1 VSVTAIE
8 ASSNLVLGEVPGVHD
23 SKAPVVP
30 GAASVGL
37 AICCGIAAAAGTAR
51 VRESA
56 ADLAS
61 STHGRV
67 GLTSVSDVEIRLV
80 STDCVTFSATANAV
94 WDPFDTVVR
103 DNIEVGVG
111 PLGQEAL
118 WVGKRCCR
126 RTCGKKEKRW
136 AMKAHDEC
144 AGWAV

>member
-1 VSVTAIE
+1 MTAIE

-37 AICCGIAAAAGTAR
+37 AVCCGIAAAAGTAR

-56 ADLAS
+56 ANLAS

-67 GLTSVSDVEIRLV
+67 RLTSVSNMEIRLV
-80 STDCVTFSATANAV
+80 TTDCIALSASTNAV

-103 DNIEVGVG
+103 DNVEVGVG
-111 PLGQEAL
+111 PPGQEAL
-118 WVGKRCCR
+118 WFGKRCCR
-126 RTCGKKEKRW
+126 STCGKKEKRW
-136 AMKAHDEC
+136 AMKAHDGC
-144 AGWAV
+144 ADWAV